1 MSYVWDTTPAED
13 LGKLNAAVTAVLA
26 SGITAEKVAAL
37 AELSNSGSK
46 NLLNNSASTGT
57 TGKVTFTVNDDKTV
71 TITSA
76 GDNSQAS
83 LTIASS
89 YSLPAGKYII
99 SGTAGTGTT
108 GTTYAMWVKIG
119 SNPSFSVGEEG
130 RVFEVAAT
138 DTFSVTIIVR
148 ASQTIADVTFK
159 PMICT
164 IPQWELSQEYVPYQP
179 GYAELVARVE
189 ALENPETQTN
199 TTTNKKAAAAADDGK
214 EG

>member
-13 LGKLNAAVTAVLA
+13 LGKLNAAITAVLA
-26 SGITAEKVAAL
+26 SGITAEKVNAL
-37 AELSNSGSK
+37 AELSNGGSK
-46 NLLNNSASTGT
+46 NLLNNSASTAT
-57 TGKVTFTVNDDKTV
+57 TNKVTFTVNDDKTV
-71 TITSA
+71 PIASA
-76 GDNSQAS
+76 GDNTQAS

-99 SGTAGTGTT
+99 SGTAGTNAT
-108 GTTYAMWVKIG
+108 GDTYAMWMKIG
-119 SNPSFSVGEEG
+119 SDPSFSVGETG

-138 DTFSVTIIVR
+138 DTFVVTIIVR

-164 IPQWELSQEYVPYQP
+164 LPQWELSQEYVPYQP

-189 ALENPETQTN
+189 ALEDASESK
-199 TTTNKKAAAAADDGK
+199 TTTGKKAAAAADEGK

>member
-13 LGKLNAAVTAVLA
+13 LGKLNAAITAVLA
-26 SGITAEKVAAL
+26 SGITAEKVNAL
-37 AELSNSGSK
+37 AELSNGGSK
-46 NLLNNSASTGT
+46 NLLNNSASTAT
-57 TGKVTFTVNDDKTV
+57 TNKVTFTVNDDKTV
-71 TITSA
+71 TIASA
-76 GDNSQAS
+76 GDNTQAS

-99 SGTAGTGTT
+99 SGTAGTNAT
-108 GTTYAMWVKIG
+108 GDTYAMWMKIG
-119 SNPSFSVGEEG
+119 SDPSFSVGETG

-138 DTFSVTIIVR
+138 DTFVVTIIVR

-164 IPQWELSQEYVPYQP
+164 LPQWELSQEYVPYQP

-189 ALENPETQTN
+189 ALEDASESK
-199 TTTNKKAAAAADDGK
+199 TTTGKKAAAADDEGK

>member
-13 LGKLNAAVTAVLA
+13 LGKLNAAITAVLA
-26 SGITAEKVAAL
+26 SGITAEKVNAL
-37 AELSNSGSK
+37 AELSNGGSK
-46 NLLNNSASTGT
+46 NLLNNSASTAT
-57 TGKVTFTVNDDKTV
+57 TNKVTFTVNDDKTV
-71 TITSA
+71 TIASA
-76 GDNSQAS
+76 GDNTQAS

-99 SGTAGTGTT
+99 SGTAGTNAT
-108 GTTYAMWVKIG
+108 GDTYAMWMKIG
-119 SNPSFSVGEEG
+119 SDPSFSVGETG

-138 DTFSVTIIVR
+138 DTFVVTIIVR

-164 IPQWELSQEYVPYQP
+164 LPQWELSQEYVPYQP

-189 ALENPETQTN
+189 ALEDASESK
-199 TTTNKKAAAAADDGK
+199 TTTGKKAAAAADEGK

>member
-13 LGKLNAAVTAVLA
+13 LGKLNAAITAVLA
-26 SGITAEKVAAL
+26 SGITAEKVSAL
-37 AELSNSGSK
+37 AELSNGGSK
-46 NLLNNSASTGT
+46 NLLNNSASTAT
-57 TGKVTFTVNDDKTV
+57 TNKVTFTVNDDKTV

-76 GDNSQAS
+76 GDNTQAS

-99 SGTAGTGTT
+99 SGTAGTNAT
-108 GTTYAMWVKIG
+108 GDTYAMWMKIG
-119 SNPSFSVGEEG
+119 SDPSFSVGETG
-130 RVFEVAAT
+130 RVFEVATT
-138 DTFSVTIIVR
+138 DTFVVTIIVR

-164 IPQWELSQEYVPYQP
+164 LPQWELSQEYVPYQP

-189 ALENPETQTN
+189 ALEDPQTK
-199 TTTNKKAAAAADDGK
+199 TTTRKKAAAAADEGK

>member
-1 MSYVWDTTPAED
+1 MSYVWDTTPAAD

-26 SGITAEKVAAL
+26 SGITAEKVSAL
-37 AELSNSGSK
+37 AELSNGGSK
-46 NLLNNSASTGT
+46 NLLNNSASTAT
-57 TGKVTFTVNDDKTV
+57 TNKVTFTVNDDKTV

-76 GDNSQAS
+76 GDNTQAS

-99 SGTAGTGTT
+99 SGTAGTGAT
-108 GTTYAMWVKIG
+108 GDTFAMWVKIG
-119 SNPSFSVGEEG
+119 SNPSFSVGESG
-130 RVFEVAAT
+130 RVFEVAAA

-164 IPQWELSQEYVPYQP
+164 LPQWELSQEYVPYQP

-189 ALENPETQTN
+189 SLEDASEAK
-199 TTTNKKAAAAADDGK
+199 TTTRKKAAAAVDEGK